1 MPGVGA
7 AQSPDDGTEGYVRTS
22 PVLAADGYTAGDW
35 IGTAAAVVLIFVV
48 AAALVALIWWL
59 VQGRRNSYKTSLLD
73 PVVPIS
79 ALVITIG
86 YQLIVHR

>member
-1 MPGVGA
+1 MTTVM
-7 AQSPDDGTEGYVRTS
+7 
-22 PVLAADGYTAGDW
+22 ADSGYTVGDW
-35 IGTAAAVVLIFVV
+35 VGTAAAIVLIFVV

-59 VQGRRNSYKTSLLD
+59 VRGRRGSYRSSLLD

-79 ALVITIG
+79 ALVVTIG